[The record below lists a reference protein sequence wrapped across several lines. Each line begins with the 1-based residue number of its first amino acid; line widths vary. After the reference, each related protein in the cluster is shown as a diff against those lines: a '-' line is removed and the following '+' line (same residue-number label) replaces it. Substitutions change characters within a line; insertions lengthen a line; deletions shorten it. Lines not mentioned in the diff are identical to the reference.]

1 MIKEHIKMR
10 DYTETEYLS
19 NGILKVRVRKL
30 KRTNNRT
37 NKHFKTKHNKHLERV
52 RYGQARS

>member
-1 MIKEHIKMR
+1 MR

-37 NKHFKTKHNKHLERV
+37 NKHTKTRNNKHLEKV
-52 RYGQARS
+52 RYV

>member
-1 MIKEHIKMR
+1 MR

-37 NKHFKTKHNKHLERV
+37 NKHLKTKHNKHLERV
-52 RYGQARS
+52 RYE